1 MFSASCAAVLFV
13 YFYYVKE
20 NFLFEV
26 VDQLLSFFNFVKIVV
41 APCTLVS
48 NLIIYIIN
56 CVKKKEHIWNMSPWF
71 YTLKLRY
78 IKDYVYFFE
87 FCFSHLHFHYT
98 TQLPGICIRNVVP
111 YAGCHALIWGQNLCL
126 SFPKNCNPS
135 MLIWWHTY
143 LTLRPT
149 NSSWQQLIC
158 RPISQSQI

>member
-56 CVKKKEHIWNMSPWF
+56 CVKKNKTA
-71 YTLKLRY
+71 YLKFLLMILY
-78 IKDYVYFFE
+78 PKIEIYKGLCVLFWVLFFPLT
-87 FCFSHLHFHYT
+87 FSLCYSIARHLTVFAMLFHMLGVMLLY
-98 TQLPGICIRNVVP
+98 QGKIC
-111 YAGCHALIWGQNLCL
+111 A
-126 SFPKNCNPS
+126 
-135 MLIWWHTY
+135 
-143 LTLRPT
+143 
-149 NSSWQQLIC
+149 
-158 RPISQSQI
+158 